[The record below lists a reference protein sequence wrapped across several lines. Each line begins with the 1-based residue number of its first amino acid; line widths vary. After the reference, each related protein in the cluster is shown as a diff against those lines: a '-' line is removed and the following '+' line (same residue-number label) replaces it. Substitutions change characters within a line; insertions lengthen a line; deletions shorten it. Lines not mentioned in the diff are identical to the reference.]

1 MPAGDSFPMLVLMVD
16 RNDDTSSD
24 AASTSADD
32 TDRAP
37 TMRAYTQTE
46 LGGPEV
52 LRIERVPRPTPGP
65 AQVLVRVHAA
75 GVNPTDWKH
84 RQTGRLLGQP
94 PFTLGW
100 DVSGV
105 VEDVGL
111 GVAIHHPGD
120 QVYGVLPYPHGAG
133 AYAEYVVAPA
143 RTFAA
148 KPARLSHTEAGAVPL
163 AAMTAWQALVDV
175 AGIGPG
181 DRVLVHA
188 AAGGV
193 GHFAVQI
200 AKARGATVAAT
211 ASAPKHDFLR
221 SLGADQVIDYRST
234 GFAEVLGEVDVVLD
248 AIGGDY
254 GPRSAG
260 LLAAGGT
267 IVSLAIANVHP
278 DLARVAGERGASSEV
293 IVVEP
298 DWNGL
303 RQVSELIE
311 DGRLR
316 VHLDRVFPFEEVAAA
331 HRAGETD
338 GTTGKLVLQ
347 LRDD

>member
-1 MPAGDSFPMLVLMVD
+1 
-16 RNDDTSSD
+16 
-24 AASTSADD
+24 
-32 TDRAP
+32 
-37 TMRAYTQTE
+37 MRAYTQTE

-52 LRIERVPRPTPGP
+52 LRIEEVPRPTPGP
-65 AQVLVRVHAA
+65 AEVLVKVHAA

-84 RQTGRLLGQP
+84 RQAGRFLGQP
-94 PFTLGW
+94 PFTIGW

-105 VEDVGL
+105 VEETGL
-111 GVAIHHPGD
+111 GVAVHHVGD
-120 QVYGVLPYPHGAG
+120 EVFGVLRYPFGNG

-143 RTFAA
+143 RTFVR
-148 KPARLSHTEAGAVPL
+148 KPANLTHTEAGAVPL

-175 AGIGPG
+175 AQVSQG
-181 DRVLVHA
+181 DRALIHA
-188 AAGGV
+188 GAGGV

-200 AKARGATVAAT
+200 AKARGAQVIAT
-211 ASAPKHDFLR
+211 ASAPKHDLLR
-221 SLGADQVIDYRST
+221 SWGADEVIDYRST
-234 GFAEVLGEVDVVLD
+234 DFTEVIDEVDVVLD
-248 AIGGDY
+248 PIGGDY

-267 IVSLAIANVHP
+267 IVSLAVANIHP
-278 DLARVAGERGASSEV
+278 DLAQIANDRGGRSEV

-303 RQVSELIE
+303 TQIAELIE
-311 DGRLR
+311 AGAIT
-316 VHLDRVFPFEEVAAA
+316 VHLDGVFSFEEAAAA

-347 LRDD
+347 VVPD